1 VLNSLERLTGE
12 TWDLRLE
19 LTLGRNGH
27 APPVPPAATAMAR
40 PDANHP
46 LVQAAIDLLGAKLLQ
61 VDEGFGQ
68 TVPVVDDADESAPDS
83 EEI

>member
-19 LTLGRNGH
+19 LTPGRNGH
-27 APPVPPAATAMAR
+27 APVIPTAATAVSR

-61 VDEGFGQ
+61 VDDGFGQ
-68 TVPVVDDADESAPDS
+68 AIPVVDDVDELAPDA